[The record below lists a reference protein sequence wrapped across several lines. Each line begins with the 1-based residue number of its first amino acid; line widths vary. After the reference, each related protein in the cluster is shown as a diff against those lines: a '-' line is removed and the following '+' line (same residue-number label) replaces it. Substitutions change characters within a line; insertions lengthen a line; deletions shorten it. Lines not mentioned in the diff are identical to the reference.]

1 MNSDFKLNANSMP
14 TAPGRVRDVIRH
26 AIGEI
31 QGVFRRPQG
40 EQSDLPRQERCT
52 NCARIANELHDT
64 LFQGLLGASLLL
76 HQAVEQMPADSPSKL
91 SLERAIHLVDRAVY
105 DGRVVLQRLHSVG
118 SPTASLEQALSEL
131 RNEFTSGIGARFRI
145 LVAGKPKALNPG
157 IREQI
162 FLIGREAVVNA
173 LRHSGATNI
182 EVEVQYLR
190 SRTRVLVRDDGCGID
205 PEVVRSGRNSHWGLP
220 GMRERAKSFGGK
232 LEVWSEQGA
241 GTKIELSVSA
251 AIAYGGLEARRRFWF
266 SRKKAEGTDEQQS

>member
-1 MNSDFKLNANSMP
+1 MNSDFKLNGDAMP

-26 AIGEI
+26 AIGGI

-40 EQSDLPRQERCT
+40 EQSDLPRQERCP

-64 LFQGLLGASLLL
+64 LFQGLLGASMLL
-76 HQAVEQMPADSPSKL
+76 HQTVEQMPADSPSKL
-91 SLERAIHLVDRAVY
+91 SLERAIHLVDRAVH

-118 SPTASLEQALSEL
+118 SPPASLEQALSEL

-182 EVEVQYLR
+182 EVEVQYLH

-205 PEVVRSGRNSHWGLP
+205 PEVARSGRNSHWGLP

-241 GTKIELSVSA
+241 GTEIELSVPA
-251 AIAYGGLEARRRFWF
+251 AIAYGGSEARRTFWF